1 MSGRNHL
8 GMNRIVL
15 AILIGLALGQGAG
28 ARAATVLI
36 AGAGAGTEGDYNSGY
51 PFNTSL
57 FRGGSMRF
65 QQVYGANEFA
75 ALPGPQY
82 LTTIAFRADG
92 AYGEQFAAVAIDL
105 RIDLSTTPAGADG
118 LSPTFADNI
127 GPDRRTVLAGAI
139 TLSSAATAVAG
150 GTRFFDI
157 VLALTDPFLFDPAR
171 GNLLLDIRS
180 YGTTTTTQMDAVNV
194 RADGLSRVVAHDAY
208 ATVGAADTVGLVTQ
222 FTFQPQP
229 VPLPPALCLLVP
241 ALAVLAGLGRGRA
254 RR

>member
-15 AILIGLALGQGAG
+15 AILIGLALGHGAG

-36 AGAGAGTEGDYNSGY
+36 AGAAAGTEGAYNSGF

-65 QQVYGANEFA
+65 QQVYEAEEFA

-92 AYGEQFAAVAIDL
+92 AYGEAFNAATLDL
-105 RIDLSTTPAGADG
+105 RIDLSTTPLDADS

-139 TLSSAATAVAG
+139 TLSSAAAALTG
-150 GTRFFDI
+150 GTRLFDV

-180 YGTTTTTQMDAVNV
+180 YGTTTTTQMDAVNT
-194 RADGLSRVVAHDAY
+194 RADGLSRVVARDAY

-229 VPLPPALCLLVP
+229 VPLPPAILLLAP
-241 ALAVLAGLGRGRA
+241 ALAALAGLGRRGA